1 MLDHVFQFGVQKG
14 EELFTTGTPSVQMTS
29 LQKGSDVGD
38 TPDSPPHHIVNIP
51 LVTIHSKFYGQVI
64 NRQN

>member
-14 EELFTTGTPSVQMTS
+14 EELFTTGTPSVQMSS

-38 TPDSPPHHIVNIP
+38 TPESPPPTTSLIF
-51 LVTIHSKFYGQVI
+51 HSLRSIANFMDKL
-64 NRQN
+64 